1 MRVKDMLHEEFLKN
15 GTRPQKTKAA
25 EIKEHPELSE
35 EKPPELITRKRP
47 RGLGDVFVAL
57 QAQKVFNPN
66 MPSIPSPQPAPAN
79 TFQKGVTPALDTG
92 GAWGSPT
99 PQGEK

>member
-1 MRVKDMLHEEFLKN
+1 MATIKQLIHEEYLKN
-15 GTRPQKTKAA
+15 GTRPKGAKASK
-25 EIKEHPELSE
+25 EIPE
-35 EKPPELITRKRP
+35 KAPAPIPVKRQ
-47 RGLGDVFVAL
+47 RGIGDVFTAL
-57 QAQKVFNPN
+57 QAQKVYNPN
-66 MPSIPSPQPAPAN
+66 MPSIPNPQPAPAN